1 MILFRE
7 KPKRIQQKHL
17 RQFGRGGIFPAPIP
31 LFPAEPPLP
40 AAAQPNPGKDA
51 PQYGGHRLGEGW
63 CMLPHFYPRPNAF
76 PIPVWPGALGT
87 SPYVPTGQG
96 HSNTQR
102 PLDSGQLLVVLFP
115 RRKRYTQ
122 TRLSRPTASLITI
135 LSLVRWNTQT
145 AAGRR
150 R

>member
-7 KPKRIQQKHL
+7 KIKRIQQKHL
-17 RQFGRGGIFPAPIP
+17 RQFGRGGIFPAPYSIVP
-31 LFPAEPPLP
+31 CRATSSSCNPAQEKTPF
-40 AAAQPNPGKDA
+40 NT
-51 PQYGGHRLGEGW
+51 GGHRLGEGW
-63 CMLPHFYPRPNAF
+63 CMLPRFYPRPNVF

-87 SPYVPTGQG
+87 SPYVPTDQG

-135 LSLVRWNTQT
+135 LSLVRWNMQT